1 MESKVFRQQRGYEI
15 DLGLIEAT
23 QRLTPEERLNAFLT
37 HNRLMVELYNA
48 GQLPPSLGGVTS
60 KTRLQRCWR

>member
-1 MESKVFRQQRGYEI
+1 MASKLFQESRAQAI
-15 DLGLIEAT
+15 DLGLIKAT

-48 GQLPPSLGGVTS
+48 G
-60 KTRLQRCWR
+60 LQARQARRDKPA

>member
-1 MESKVFRQQRGYEI
+1 MESRLFQQQRGHEI

-23 QRLTPEERLNAFLT
+23 QRLTPEERLNTFLT

-48 GQLPPSLGGVTS
+48 GQRARQTRRDQPVNERS
-60 KTRLQRCWR
+60 K

>member
-1 MESKVFRQQRGYEI
+1 MEFKLFRQQRGHEI
-15 DLGLIEAT
+15 DLGLVEAT

-48 GQLPPSLGGVTS
+48 GQQA
-60 KTRLQRCWR
+60 RQARCDQPV